1 MKRLFLTLIIAFA
14 TICGFAQ
21 SINDGRFNDYMFR
34 GGDVVLKGRFENYP
48 QGETPQ
54 YVTVN
59 VMDYFSLQNQNQLVR
74 VNIDLRILLCYLS
87 QK

>member
-1 MKRLFLTLIIAFA
+1 MKKLFLTLIVAFA
-14 TICGFAQ
+14 TAFGFAQ

-34 GGDVVLKGRFENYP
+34 GGDVVLKGCFENYP
-48 QGETPQ
+48 QSETPQ

>member
-1 MKRLFLTLIIAFA
+1 MKRLFISLILAFA
-14 TICGFAQ
+14 TVCGFAQ
-21 SINDGRFNDYMFR
+21 VIDYEQFNEYQFR
-34 GGDVVLKGRFENYP
+34 GGDAVLKGRFENYP